1 MKKAHKLANQ
11 PAILTN
17 ELDVLLAR
25 CQGAYSEKTLSGYR
39 TDLKQFRAWCDA
51 NGEEW
56 LPARPEAVAA
66 FLDSEAHTKSL
77 ATVRRRFEA
86 IKFVHRL
93 SDLPSPTS
101 HSEVRLALRRAARS
115 KRQRPEQALG
125 LTAELLE
132 ALLAACGSDLSDLRD
147 AALVSVGYDTLCR
160 SAELVAMRVEHLS
173 EHSASLLVPRSK
185 ADPFGAGRTA
195 YLSPGTVQRLH
206 RWLEAA
212 SLEAGP
218 LFRGL
223 HTAKVSEAAL
233 DTASVRRIVKRLAR
247 RAGLAGA
254 VVERLSGHSMRV
266 GAAQDMMIAGID
278 TIGIM
283 QAGGWRTYQVL
294 ARYVENAA
302 AGRMHERRWQRL
314 GQMAAA

>member
-1 MKKAHKLANQ
+1 M
-11 PAILTN
+11 TN
-17 ELDVLLAR
+17 HSPRPNYPNALDQLFER
-25 CQGAYSEKTLSGYR
+25 CQGAYSEKTISGYR
-39 TDLKQFRAWCDA
+39 ADLKQFRIWCDA
-51 NGEEW
+51 HGNAW
-56 LPARPEAVAA
+56 LPAQPEAVAA
-66 FLDSEAHTKSL
+66 FLDDEARTKSL

-93 SDLPSPTS
+93 SDLPSPTA

-115 KRQRPEQALG
+115 KRQRPDQALG

-132 ALLAACGSDLSDLRD
+132 ALLAACCSDLCDLRD

-173 EHSASLLVPRSK
+173 EDGASLLVPRSK
-185 ADPFGAGRTA
+185 ADPFGAGRIA
-195 YLSPGTVQRLH
+195 YLSPATVRRLR
-206 RWLEAA
+206 RWLKAA
-212 SLEAGP
+212 GLEAGP

-247 RAGLAGA
+247 RAGLAYA

-266 GAAQDMMIAGID
+266 GAAQDMMVAGID

-283 QAGGWRTYQVL
+283 QAGGWRTYHVL

-314 GQMAAA
+314 GQLAAA